1 MKKNSNFSPTL
12 EANCRGK
19 RDAAVHLL
27 KLHWL
32 PRRTPQRTDR
42 TAVAMAGYY
51 EKMPSDDDGAL
62 QPIIAKDGREPAA
75 GRTWQQRVQII
86 AACSTYAVVGPTLIV
101 VNNHILKHLS
111 FHYPMLVATAGL
123 LTTSAVCATCVQLVP
138 RLTRAAV
145 KASPPPTNSSSAAAQ
160 PPQPPPS
167 PLLEFDEEEP
177 DTPVGGVHDAPRS
190 AAQVT
195 FRFWLHNMVPIGAA
209 QGLTFA
215 CSNAAYMYLTITFNQ
230 MLAALTPSV
239 TLLLLYLLGVETPT
253 RRTSA
258 AVVLISAGCFISSYG
273 EGHFDL
279 VGVGFRSM
287 GIVSEAVR
295 LVLTQKLLKSF
306 HLSVL
311 ESQYYLAPVGAFF
324 LLLAALPS
332 ELPHALRTGAL
343 VVVADHPLEFL
354 ASASLG
360 VVASMM
366 TFVVIKLT
374 NSVTLK
380 VLNTA
385 RNAAFVL
392 FSVTFLQEPTT
403 ALQLSG
409 YVVSLASFGAYT
421 FYKSSGR

>member
-1 MKKNSNFSPTL
+1 
-12 EANCRGK
+12 
-19 RDAAVHLL
+19 
-27 KLHWL
+27 
-32 PRRTPQRTDR
+32 
-42 TAVAMAGYY
+42 MAGYY

-145 KASPPPTNSSSAAAQ
+145 KASPPPTNSSSAAAAQ
-160 PPQPPPS
+160 PPLPPPS

>member
-1 MKKNSNFSPTL
+1 
-12 EANCRGK
+12 
-19 RDAAVHLL
+19 
-27 KLHWL
+27 
-32 PRRTPQRTDR
+32 
-42 TAVAMAGYY
+42 MAGYY

-160 PPQPPPS
+160 PPLPPPS

-287 GIVSEAVR
+287 GIVSEAVCQSGR
-295 LVLTQKLLKSF
+295 LQPPPLAAAACHPHRSRRPPRAPQVRLALTQKLLKSF

-324 LLLAALPS
+324 LLLAACAA
-332 ELPHALRTGAL
+332 ELPRALRTGAL
-343 VVVADHPLEFL
+343 SVVADHPLEFL
-354 ASASLG
+354 ASSVLG

-385 RNAAFVL
+385 RNAAFVV
-392 FSVTFLQEPTT
+392 FTVTLLGEEATPLQFC
-403 ALQLSG
+403 G
-409 YVVSLASFGAYT
+409 YLLSLAAFSAYT
-421 FYKSSGR
+421 YLKIKGL

>member
-1 MKKNSNFSPTL
+1 
-12 EANCRGK
+12 
-19 RDAAVHLL
+19 
-27 KLHWL
+27 
-32 PRRTPQRTDR
+32 
-42 TAVAMAGYY
+42 MAGYY

-177 DTPVGGVHDAPRS
+177 DTPVGGVPRS

-287 GIVSEAVR
+287 GIVSEAVCQNR
-295 LVLTQKLLKSF
+295 
-306 HLSVL
+306 
-311 ESQYYLAPVGAFF
+311 PP
-324 LLLAALPS
+324 AA
-332 ELPHALRTGAL
+332 A
-343 VVVADHPLEFL
+343 
-354 ASASLG
+354 ASLPLLP
-360 VVASMM
+360 A
-366 TFVVIKLT
+366 TH
-374 NSVTLK
+374 
-380 VLNTA
+380 TA
-385 RNAAFVL
+385 RRARRRC
-392 FSVTFLQEPTT
+392 
-403 ALQLSG
+403 
-409 YVVSLASFGAYT
+409 ASR
-421 FYKSSGR
+421 SRRSC

>member
-1 MKKNSNFSPTL
+1 
-12 EANCRGK
+12 
-19 RDAAVHLL
+19 
-27 KLHWL
+27 
-32 PRRTPQRTDR
+32 
-42 TAVAMAGYY
+42 MAGYY

-160 PPQPPPS
+160 PPLPPPS

-287 GIVSEAVR
+287 GIVSEAVCQSGHCSRQPPAAACRPHRSRRPPRAPQVR
-295 LVLTQKLLKSF
+295 LALTQKLLKSF

-421 FYKSSGR
+421 FYKSTEKR

>member
-1 MKKNSNFSPTL
+1 
-12 EANCRGK
+12 
-19 RDAAVHLL
+19 
-27 KLHWL
+27 
-32 PRRTPQRTDR
+32 
-42 TAVAMAGYY
+42 MAGYY

-145 KASPPPTNSSSAAAQ
+145 KASPPPTNSSSAAAAL
-160 PPQPPPS
+160 PPLPPPS

-287 GIVSEAVR
+287 GIVSEAVCRRQLAAAACHSHRPPRAPQVR
-295 LVLTQKLLKSF
+295 LALTQKLLKSF

-343 VVVADHPLEFL
+343 EIVADHPLEFL

>member
-1 MKKNSNFSPTL
+1 
-12 EANCRGK
+12 
-19 RDAAVHLL
+19 
-27 KLHWL
+27 
-32 PRRTPQRTDR
+32 
-42 TAVAMAGYY
+42 MAGYY

-160 PPQPPPS
+160 PPLPPPS

-287 GIVSEAVR
+287 GIVSEAVCQSGR
-295 LVLTQKLLKSF
+295 LQPPAACLPLAAACHSRRPPRAPQVRLALTQKLLKSF

-343 VVVADHPLEFL
+343 EIVGDHPLEFL

-421 FYKSSGR
+421 FYKAHGR